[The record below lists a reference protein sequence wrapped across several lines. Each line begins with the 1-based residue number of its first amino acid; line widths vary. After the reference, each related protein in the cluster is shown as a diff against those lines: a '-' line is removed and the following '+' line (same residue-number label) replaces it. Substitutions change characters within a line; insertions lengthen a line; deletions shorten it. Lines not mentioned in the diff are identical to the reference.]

1 MGLYRRGKIWW
12 MAYMVDGRQHCESTG
27 ASNKRVAQKILDVR
41 RAEIHEGRFA
51 SLLKSHVPNLENYS
65 RQYIDSRTDLHPN
78 TKRRY
83 ECSKKALDAFFGKGR
98 LPEISEARLE
108 EFKSARL
115 REGAHAAGVNRDL
128 AFLRLVL
135 RKARRERYI
144 AQNPLDGTDL
154 FLNERK
160 GRIQAHIFSVE
171 EEQLLL
177 AGARGYLKVLILL
190 LVDAGLRV
198 GKEALPLKWKDLDL
212 TNEVVHV
219 RESKTLAGIRSIP
232 LTDRLRTQLVQ
243 WRHMTGPECSE
254 FVFFYPLNPSKHL
267 QKVPKSWARALK
279 KAGIPYTR
287 IYDLRATF
295 STRLNVVGI
304 QQVIV
309 DQLLGHS
316 GGLAQTYTKAIEEI
330 RRDAIAKLNAFV
342 NAQPSGETSSRDPNA
357 WVN

>member
-1 MGLYRRGKIWW
+1 M
-12 MAYMVDGRQHCESTG
+12 
-27 ASNKRVAQKILDVR
+27 
-41 RAEIHEGRFA
+41 
-51 SLLKSHVPNLENYS
+51 
-65 RQYIDSRTDLHPN
+65 
-78 TKRRY
+78 
-83 ECSKKALDAFFGKGR
+83 
-98 LPEISEARLE
+98 
-108 EFKSARL
+108 
-115 REGAHAAGVNRDL
+115 
-128 AFLRLVL
+128 
-135 RKARRERYI
+135 
-144 AQNPLDGTDL
+144 
-154 FLNERK
+154 
-160 GRIQAHIFSVE
+160 E

-304 QQVIV
+304 EQVIV

-330 RRDAIAKLNAFV
+330 RRDAIATLNPFV
-342 NAQPSGETSSRDPNA
+342 NARLRAKHPQEIRARGLTDEREERVVGLGRVELPTYGLGNRRSIHLSYSPVADSSMILFVPICARNPFRIFLHEI
-357 WVN
+357 